1 MLISIF
7 IMALNEVQLASI
19 AAIMIIYSS
28 NMPAISMQEI
38 MPYRSEDHYIN
49 RIPKGKSYPGK
60 DQSFYTSR
68 SVLRLGNV
76 ARGRIKIFD
85 TCGLPVDK
93 VHSDEISALGWSG
106 SMRKHLN
113 GAP

>member
-1 MLISIF
+1 
-7 IMALNEVQLASI
+7 
-19 AAIMIIYSS
+19 
-28 NMPAISMQEI
+28 

-49 RIPKGKSYPGK
+49 TIPKSKSLPGK

-85 TCGLPVDK
+85 TCGQS
-93 VHSDEISALGWSG
+93 VHNIRSDEIRGLGRSG
-106 SMRKHLN
+106 SKRKHLN
-113 GAP
+113 GAS